1 MLLIPCPWCGLRA
14 EIEFR
19 CAGQVKPPRG
29 DMLDSDDETWLKYL
43 YQADNYQGVLEE
55 YWCHEKG
62 CGEWFTLKRHTV
74 THEFIDSDA
83 DP

>member
-19 CAGQVKPPRG
+19 CAGQVKPSRN
-29 DMLDSDDETWLKYL
+29 DVLDRDEQAWLEYL
-43 YQADNYQGVLEE
+43 YQADNLRGVLEE

-62 CGEWFTLKRHTV
+62 CGEWFRLKRHTV
-74 THEFIDSDA
+74 THKFIEPDDES
-83 DP
+83 